1 MLELI
6 RAESDTKSNS
16 NSFQA
21 QIEKQTNKQYHKH
34 CFTQVIL
41 VRSEVA
47 GVNAGAGAG
56 AGAGEG
62 AAQVQTQ
69 TECYAGRPRHI
80 DINFPLV

>member
-6 RAESDTKSNS
+6 RAESDIKSNS

-21 QIEKQTNKQYHKH
+21 QIDRQTKQYRKY

-41 VRSEVA
+41 VCSKVA
-47 GVNAGAGAG
+47 GANAGVGAG

-69 TECYAGRPRHI
+69 TECCTGRPRHI